1 MTREIK
7 TLFDAGCVAEEAH
20 VTLNQAM
27 SAFSITLDRLDDEAP
42 KQSGTCFDS
51 VFTDRYPMYSDTLH
65 LIFYSMWEALNEL
78 QAGADAIFAASGRRP
93 PGRSRHEIPQGR
105 KEIAHDQ

>member
-27 SAFSITLDRLDDEAP
+27 SAFSITLDSLDDEAP
-42 KQSGTCFDS
+42 KQSGACFDS
-51 VFTDRYPMYSDTLH
+51 VFTARYPMYSDTLH
-65 LIFYSMWEALNEL
+65 LIFHSMWEALNEL
-78 QAGADAIFAASGRRP
+78 QAGADAIFAASGMQQEAAR
-93 PGRSRHEIPQGR
+93 EEQT
-105 KEIAHDQ
+105 